1 MKDETKE
8 TLARIKNWTRT
19 CAQSVIWPLISV
31 CVGILCL
38 IMLCINLVCMN
49 SWSKRTHGA
58 DALQQA
64 TSAPDD
70 YLAAA
75 REEKD
80 PMIRQMLYMT
90 AIGMSAEK
98 MPILKEYI
106 KYQDELVSDAL
117 SQEEPDFSQAEEKL
131 SSLASLCDAAMARG
145 TVDDIRSIPE
155 LTSSLDG
162 MAQRIKEGREQ
173 LASKQQAE
181 IESIR
186 NRIVSLQDNDAV
198 NSDGTS
204 TLQIAD
210 ASDKTKWEECQ
221 QVIKELES
229 KNYLPECED
238 EKDSIIAELNAK
250 EACLTPFDQDLQI
263 IEINDEA
270 PWQEWLSHFSERLKA
285 HSDNP
290 ELVLQEVE
298 EAASVLEAAKS
309 AKADSSLLQDIDN
322 TAKTC
327 FAQNWSSRV
336 EEYFKQP
343 VDKRSMAE
351 ASALLAESAAFT
363 NEMLKN
369 CAGAR
374 GKLNDHVMNLAIK
387 ACDDNVRIASEG
399 DIAYIMPRETQIQVW
414 SAAMGQ
420 YTQLL
425 VQLATAGKEEY
436 PSFNSLQSK
445 LLTAIKGL
453 NEIIK
458 GNQVYVAAATDPM
471 EAKRDR
477 YREYAR
483 EKINNARA
491 LDNEAEKIAD
501 SIWVTRRSEEC
512 VWRYREAWYELMRIH
527 PDDLLAVDRDLYDEY
542 KQLKELVQNHWSD
555 YEDYLHAGSGIAKR
569 ISDM

>member
-58 DALQQA
+58 NAVQQA

-98 MPILKEYI
+98 MPILREYI
-106 KYQDELVSDAL
+106 KYQNELVSDAL
-117 SQEEPDFSQAEEKL
+117 SQEQPDFSQAEEKL

-322 TAKTC
+322 TAKSC
-327 FAQNWSSRV
+327 FAKTWSSRV

-343 VDKRSMAE
+343 VNKRGMEE
-351 ASALLAESAAFT
+351 ASALLAESSAFSD
-363 NEMLKN
+363 EMLKN
-369 CAGAR
+369 SATAR
-374 GKLNDHVMNLAIK
+374 GKLNDHLIK
-387 ACDDNVRIASEG
+387 AAINACNENVAKVRTGGCLETLPEEVKNQINSSMLGQYSQLILQLASGGSRTYPSYNSILYDLQSRIEG
-399 DIAYIMPRETQIQVW
+399 LCKVVNGTNKLIVIERQIQLRK
-414 SAAMGQ
+414 A
-420 YTQLL
+420 
-425 VQLATAGKEEY
+425 
-436 PSFNSLQSK
+436 
-445 LLTAIKGL
+445 
-453 NEIIK
+453 
-458 GNQVYVAAATDPM
+458 
-471 EAKRDR
+471 

-483 EKINNARA
+483 IQISSASRLYN
-491 LDNEAEKIAD
+491 DAEKI
-501 SIWVTRRSEEC
+501 RSELFKTKNHPEC
-512 VWRYREAWYELMRIH
+512 VKRYNAAWHELMRVD
-527 PDDLLAVDRDLYDEY
+527 PADLHYADYNLYEEY
-542 KQLKELVQNHWSD
+542 ISLKEKI
-555 YEDYLHAGSGIAKR
+555 EDCWPAYKNNLISAKR
-569 ISDM
+569 LAKHIPKN